1 MGGIKPMKSPSD
13 FLRRRKKKP
22 AAVPEK
28 KKAHRGGIQQRW
40 LRNILS
46 LVAAVM
52 VIASVAF
59 ALATA
64 AYSYTTMRS
73 GLEYEARTT
82 SAYLRN
88 YLNQGYNECYR
99 SCVVRSLSYEKRD
112 KVELQFLDSTTA
124 LVASSSPYTEQ
135 KVSTDDVTQALAT
148 GTMASYV
155 GKNPTTGERVMSVAM
170 PMVYSDGRVVGV
182 LRFVTSTRNADR
194 YVLISLLLALFFGG
208 IVVLMV
214 YLSSRLYFKSIL
226 VPVSEITD
234 TAKRIAA
241 GSYGVQIQKKFDDE
255 IGELAD
261 TINDMSVK
269 ISQSERMQSEFVSSV
284 SHELRTPLTAITGWG
299 ETLQDGNADPEE
311 TRRGISI
318 ILREAKRLTGMV
330 EELLEFTRMQ
340 DGRFTLNVRTCDLRA
355 DFEDMIFMYGS
366 RLRQEGIELE
376 YLDSDDDIPEIEC
389 DPERMRQ
396 VFFNILDNAAKHGGE
411 GKRITAGMTREGS
424 DVVVRIRDYGPG
436 IPAEELPHVK
446 MKFYKGSSKARGSGI
461 GLAVCEEI
469 VTLHG
474 GKLTLENAEGGG
486 CLVTVSLPISQ

>member
-1 MGGIKPMKSPSD
+1 MK
-13 FLRRRKKKP
+13 
-22 AAVPEK
+22 AVPFLHRSRPRKTESVEVK
-28 KKAHRGGIQQRW
+28 KKAKHGIQQRW

-46 LVAAVM
+46 LFAAVM
-52 VIASVAF
+52 LIAALAF
-59 ALATA
+59 ALASA
-64 AYSYTTMRS
+64 GYAYTTMRT
-73 GLEYEARTT
+73 GLENEAKTT
-82 SAYLRN
+82 AAYLRN
-88 YLNQGYNECYR
+88 YLNQGYNECYT
-99 SCVVRSLSYEKRD
+99 SCLERTSSYEKRN
-112 KVELQFLDSTTA
+112 KVELQFLNSNTE
-124 LVASSSPYTEQ
+124 LVASSGPYTEQ
-135 KVSTDDVTQALAT
+135 KISTEDVTQAMAD
-148 GTMASYV
+148 GNMASYV
-155 GKNPTTGERVMSVAM
+155 GRNPSTGERIMAVTM
-170 PMVYSDGRVVGV
+170 PMIYSDGRVVGY
-182 LRFVTSTRNADR
+182 LRFVSSTRVLDR
-194 YVLISLLLALFFGG
+194 YVLFSLLLALFFGAV
-208 IVVLMV
+208 VVLMV

-226 VPVSEITD
+226 EPVSEITD

-269 ISQSERMQSEFVSSV
+269 ISRAERMQSEFVSSV

-311 TRRGISI
+311 TRRGITI

-376 YLDSDDDIPEIEC
+376 YIDSDDDIPEIAC

-411 GKRITAGMTREGS
+411 GKRITVGMTREE
-424 DVVVRIRDYGPG
+424 DQIVVRIRDYGPG
-436 IPAEELPHVK
+436 IPEEELPHVK

-474 GKLTLENAEGGG
+474 GKLTLENAPGGG
-486 CLVTVSLPISQ
+486 TLVTVTLPVTQ